1 MLHSALVRE
10 ADVIHVVEPTLKDQ
24 RGHCYSF
31 NLSLC
36 RAAGGAP
43 IRLWAARGASLPG
56 LPPGVEVVRHFH
68 RALRRIQAPFLYRR
82 LLAGNERVL
91 VSTAERTD
99 LLALDLASG
108 GRPIPPGRF
117 FLYFHWFTERP
128 GKRQAI
134 ERLARRQ
141 PGLGI
146 LGPTETVV
154 GIFRECGFPRAAL
167 VPYPISQAPTAP
179 EDPSAFRRVLFAGAP
194 RSDKGFGE
202 FVGLVE
208 ELARTGAS
216 LPVAFQADLG
226 DVGRYRAD
234 VRVDLERVRALGYP
248 AIEVLPDPLPADQYA
263 GTFRGG
269 ICVQPY
275 QARKFVDRVSGVTL
289 DALTA
294 GCPVV
299 AVEGTWSARVVERF
313 GAGRVVPD
321 TSPATLLS
329 AVRAVEAGY
338 EGLAEGARR
347 AGRALLEEN
356 DARAL
361 YDAVTGGAP
370 GESAP
375 ETSA

>member
-1 MLHSALVRE
+1 M
-10 ADVIHVVEPTLKDQ
+10 IHVVEPTLKDQ

-117 FLYFHWFTERP
+117 FLHFHWFTDRP

-154 GIFRECGFPRAAL
+154 GIFRECGFPGAAV